1 MENEK
6 VLKIER
12 LTKRFTGIVANDQI
26 SLEVGRSEIHAL
38 CGENGAG
45 KSTLCKMLTGVYHP
59 DAGRIILNGN
69 EMTFSCPL
77 ESLRAGI
84 AMVYQERN
92 LVGHLTGAQ
101 NICLGNE
108 PARWNL
114 IQEEIILRE
123 SERLRE
129 KLGIDVPLDIPVEHL
144 GAGSQ
149 QVIEIIRAL
158 YRNPFLLILD
168 EPTASLGEG
177 EIEPFLKF
185 ILNIRNNIKLSIIF
199 ISHKIEEVFSIA
211 DRITV
216 ITDGKKVLTSSKD
229 LISKEEV
236 ISAMIRSDRIQKVEV
251 VSKDFFSRKI
261 ILESDMVELEG
272 HVHHIPM
279 IVHEGEAVGLYGLV
293 GSGRTECMEAIGGI
307 RKSDHIKAKFDGQ
320 VIEKDDSLT
329 MIKRGFI
336 LTPEKRA
343 NGAFRGLS
351 IEDNICNL
359 FIEDFSTR
367 SGFILFKKM
376 REFAEMVLKKN
387 EVRFSNI
394 LQNIV
399 ELSGGN
405 IQKVIIGRSIE
416 IRNLKLLVLDEPT
429 AGMDIGAKNEVYR
442 KIRNLVDEENKG
454 VIFIS
459 SELDELI
466 STCDRIYVF
475 AGGHIV
481 GNYGREE
488 YDRHSILAS
497 AIGKKEI

>member
-185 ILNIRNNIKLSIIF
+185 ILNLRNNIKLSIIF
-199 ISHKIEEVFSIA
+199 IF
-211 DRITV
+211 
-216 ITDGKKVLTSSKD
+216 L
-229 LISKEEV
+229 
-236 ISAMIRSDRIQKVEV
+236 
-251 VSKDFFSRKI
+251 
-261 ILESDMVELEG
+261 
-272 HVHHIPM
+272 
-279 IVHEGEAVGLYGLV
+279 
-293 GSGRTECMEAIGGI
+293 
-307 RKSDHIKAKFDGQ
+307 
-320 VIEKDDSLT
+320 
-329 MIKRGFI
+329 
-336 LTPEKRA
+336 
-343 NGAFRGLS
+343 
-351 IEDNICNL
+351 
-359 FIEDFSTR
+359 
-367 SGFILFKKM
+367 
-376 REFAEMVLKKN
+376 
-387 EVRFSNI
+387 
-394 LQNIV
+394 
-399 ELSGGN
+399 
-405 IQKVIIGRSIE
+405 
-416 IRNLKLLVLDEPT
+416 
-429 AGMDIGAKNEVYR
+429 
-442 KIRNLVDEENKG
+442 
-454 VIFIS
+454 
-459 SELDELI
+459 
-466 STCDRIYVF
+466 
-475 AGGHIV
+475 
-481 GNYGREE
+481 
-488 YDRHSILAS
+488 
-497 AIGKKEI
+497 